1 MVYEY
6 RGKGGTKNKEVEREK
21 KKKKIDRGNRV
32 KLGRIY
38 VRAGIAAQEPTRH
51 ADRRTHRSHPSL
63 PDLPLADAQST

>member
-38 VRAGIAAQEPTRH
+38 VRAGIAAQEPTR
-51 ADRRTHRSHPSL
+51 ARGSAYTPFLSVL
-63 PDLPLADAQST
+63 PNLPLADAQST